1 MGNTCATCCGKTEA
15 NEIQTNQET
24 DQGKKTTKTKQ
35 YKGYEEKGEMPEEM
49 GEGKFDPESLEI
61 NDENY
66 NNPHVM
72 EIRE

>member
-1 MGNTCATCCGKTEA
+1 
-15 NEIQTNQET
+15 
-24 DQGKKTTKTKQ
+24 
-35 YKGYEEKGEMPEEM
+35 MPEEM